1 MYIYVATFTP
11 WNPEPKEAPGWEA
24 ALGWTDPSECHRGSG
39 AALTRSL
46 EQTCLHLKDPHIA
59 GNVSYASS

>member
-11 WNPEPKEAPGWEA
+11 RNPGPMEAPVWEV
-24 ALGWTDPSECHRGSG
+24 ALGWTEPSECHRGSG

-46 EQTCLHLKDPHIA
+46 EQTCLHLRDPPIA